1 MTHKARWILTL
12 AVSALALAGCQ
23 STKEAFRFGDA
34 KNPNPGPCPNAQ
46 ALFDAA
52 RIVKI
57 DGEEAKAH
65 EQALVEAAERSR
77 RDSVGVDG
85 LSAAAA
91 AKLRREAM
99 ALGLA

>member
-1 MTHKARWILTL
+1 MNGFMLDEGGSVEAR
-12 AVSALALAGCQ
+12 
-23 STKEAFRFGDA
+23 
-34 KNPNPGPCPNAQ
+34 
-46 ALFDAA
+46 
-52 RIVKI
+52 
-57 DGEEAKAH
+57 
-65 EQALVEAAERSR
+65 ALVEAAERSR